1 MCWEQPEPRECS
13 TASTPSTSAEDLLDA
28 APRKTLDGRAMTAA
42 ALALAAI
49 LAAQPAPSPHRNYAM
64 TPGAIT
70 AATTEQVC
78 KPGYATSVRPSS
90 SVAPAQ
96 DGPHEAYGIAGG
108 RSSAYQLDHVVSL
121 ELGGAPTSL
130 RNLWPEPIEVA
141 RQKDKVENALHT
153 AVCSGLLPLWKAQ
166 ACEAF
171 NWHLCV
177 TWYLSERS

>member
-1 MCWEQPEPRECS
+1 V
-13 TASTPSTSAEDLLDA
+13 TV
-28 APRKTLDGRAMTAA
+28 A

-70 AATTEQVC
+70 SATTEQVC

-90 SVAPAQ
+90 SVASRLKRDRMA
-96 DGPHEAYGIAGG
+96 AYGIAGADP
-108 RSSAYQLDHVVSL
+108 SAYQLDHVVSL
-121 ELGGAPTSL
+121 ELGGPPKDV
-130 RNLWPEPIEVA
+130 RNLWPEPIAIA

-153 AVCSGLLPLWKAQ
+153 AVCNGRLSLRAAQ
-166 ACEAF
+166 SCEAF

>member
-1 MCWEQPEPRECS
+1 
-13 TASTPSTSAEDLLDA
+13 
-28 APRKTLDGRAMTAA
+28 MTVA

-70 AATTEQVC
+70 SATTEQVC

-90 SVAPAQ
+90 SVAAALKT
-96 DGPHEAYGIAGG
+96 DRMSVYGIAVAD
-108 RSSAYQLDHVVSL
+108 RSAYQLDHVVSL

-153 AVCSGLLPLWKAQ
+153 AVCSGQLPLWKAQ

>member
-1 MCWEQPEPRECS
+1 
-13 TASTPSTSAEDLLDA
+13 
-28 APRKTLDGRAMTAA
+28 MTVV

-49 LAAQPAPSPHRNYAM
+49 LAAQPAPAIHRNYAM

-70 AATTEQVC
+70 GATTEQVC

-90 SVAPAQ
+90 SSASRLKR
-96 DGPHEAYGIAGG
+96 DRMKAYGIAGADP
-108 RSSAYQLDHVVSL
+108 SAYQLDHVVSL

-130 RNLWPEPIEVA
+130 RNLWPEPIAVA
-141 RQKDKVENALHT
+141 RQKDKVENSLHQ

-166 ACEAF
+166 GCEAF

>member
-1 MCWEQPEPRECS
+1 
-13 TASTPSTSAEDLLDA
+13 
-28 APRKTLDGRAMTAA
+28 MTVV

-49 LAAQPAPSPHRNYAM
+49 LAAQPAPAIHRNYAM

-70 AATTEQVC
+70 GATTEQVC

-90 SVAPAQ
+90 SSASRLKR
-96 DGPHEAYGIAGG
+96 DRMKAYGIAGADP
-108 RSSAYQLDHVVSL
+108 SAYQLDHVVSL

-130 RNLWPEPIEVA
+130 RNLWPEPIAIA
-141 RQKDKVENALHT
+141 RQKDKVENSLHQ

-166 ACEAF
+166 GCEAF

>member
-1 MCWEQPEPRECS
+1 MIV
-13 TASTPSTSAEDLLDA
+13 
-28 APRKTLDGRAMTAA
+28 A

-49 LAAQPAPSPHRNYAM
+49 LAAQPAPAVHRNYAM

-70 AATTEQVC
+70 GATTEQVC
-78 KPGYATSVRPSS
+78 TPGYATSVRPSDS
-90 SVAPAQ
+90 SALKTKAMK
-96 DGPHEAYGIAGG
+96 AYHIAGAP
-108 RSSAYQLDHVVSL
+108 RDAYQLDHVVSL
-121 ELGGAPTSL
+121 ELGGAP
-130 RNLWPEPIEVA
+130 RDMHNLWPEPIAVA

-153 AVCSGLLPLWKAQ
+153 AVCSGQLPLWKAQ

>member
-1 MCWEQPEPRECS
+1 
-13 TASTPSTSAEDLLDA
+13 
-28 APRKTLDGRAMTAA
+28 MTIA

-49 LAAQPAPSPHRNYAM
+49 LAAQPAPTPHRNYAM

-90 SVAPAQ
+90 SKAAALKR
-96 DGPHEAYGIAGG
+96 DRMAAYGIAGADP
-108 RSSAYQLDHVVSL
+108 SAYQLDHVVSL
-121 ELGGAPTSL
+121 ELAGTPTDP
-130 RNLWPEPIEVA
+130 RDLWPEPIAIA

-171 NWHLCV
+171 SWHLCV

>member
-1 MCWEQPEPRECS
+1 
-13 TASTPSTSAEDLLDA
+13 
-28 APRKTLDGRAMTAA
+28 MTVA

-78 KPGYATSVRPSS
+78 KPGYATSVRPPS
-90 SVAPAQ
+90 SVAAALKT
-96 DGPHEAYGIAGG
+96 DRMSVYGIAAAD
-108 RSSAYQLDHVVSL
+108 RSAYQLDHVVSL
-121 ELGGAPTSL
+121 ELGGAP
-130 RNLWPEPIEVA
+130 RDMHNLWPEPIEVA
-141 RQKDKVENALHT
+141 RQKDRVENALHT
-153 AVCSGLLPLWKAQ
+153 AVCSGQLPLWKAQ

-171 NWHLCV
+171 NWRLCV